1 MLDLLLTIIRGK
13 ATNMLIYGLGY
24 GLESGLRSGLRYKLG
39 ASVAKTPLLL
49 LTVFTLSFV
58 TSCASNNEK
67 RLSDEEYYDNGIGF
81 MAKNNYQ
88 SALETF
94 NSIKTLYPLSPYIQS
109 VELES
114 ISAHYGLSAYEEAE
128 VLAQRFISFYPD
140 AQQKD
145 FAYYMLGRSQYATGT
160 ILFDRFD
167 RRDLN
172 AAKNA
177 FVSFQQLISLF
188 PDSPYVIEGRAH
200 MRHIRNII
208 AEDELH
214 SARFYFSRYSYVAA
228 INRCRNII
236 ENFPRTP
243 SVTAALRLMADSY
256 RRLGLEDQ
264 AQLAIQ
270 TLEDNLS
277 TN

>member
-1 MLDLLLTIIRGK
+1 MLELLLTIIRGK
-13 ATNMLIYGLGY
+13 ATNMLIYGL
-24 GLESGLRSGLRYKLG
+24 ESGLRSGLRYRLRP
-39 ASVAKTPLLL
+39 SVAKISLLL
-49 LTVFTLSFV
+49 LAVFTLSFV
-58 TSCASNNEK
+58 TSCASSKER
-67 RLSDEEYYDNGIGF
+67 RLSDEKYYDNGARF
-81 MAKNNYQ
+81 MAKKNYQ

-114 ISAHYGLSAYEEAE
+114 ISAHYGLGEYEEAE

-160 ILFDRFD
+160 ILLDRFD

-172 AAKNA
+172 GAKNS
-177 FVSFQQLISLF
+177 FVSFQQLTSLF
-188 PDSPYVIEGRAH
+188 PDSPYVVEGRAH

-208 AEDELH
+208 AEDELQ
-214 SARFYFSRYSYVAA
+214 SASFYFSRYSYVAA

-236 ENFPRTP
+236 ENFPHTP
-243 SVTAALRLMADSY
+243 SVEGALRLMVNSY
-256 RRLGLEDQ
+256 KRLGLEAQ
-264 AQLAIQ
+264 AQLTMQ
-270 TLEDNLS
+270 TLEDNFS